1 VAAIETAGR
10 RFLTSALS
18 LEGIAGVGRAQGA
31 AEILAADTRAERI
44 AKAAAQA
51 SATRASAVALASRP
65 GDARAVPETFRKFE
79 GMVLQTFVQSMLPE
93 ESESVYGQGLA
104 GDMWKSFLAKE
115 IADQMARSGGIGIAD
130 RVLGDHYLS
139 GEKKVPVSG
148 LPGAGKKT
156 GLATQELLSTALVQE
171 MQRTMV
177 KAMDEDLA
185 AAGRSGAGGNK

>member
-1 VAAIETAGR
+1 M
-10 RFLTSALS
+10 TSGIA
-18 LEGIAGVGRAQGA
+18 LEGVAGAGRAQNA
-31 AEILAADTRAERI
+31 SEALATDTHAERI

-51 SATRASAVALASRP
+51 SATRASAIALASRP

-115 IADQMARSGGIGIAD
+115 IADQMAKSGGIGIAD

-148 LPGAGKKT
+148 LPGSAEKT
-156 GLATQELLSTALVQE
+156 GLAEQELLSTALVQE
-171 MQRTMV
+171 MQHTMV

>member
-1 VAAIETAGR
+1 MTSGIVLEGVAAA
-10 RFLTSALS
+10 
-18 LEGIAGVGRAQGA
+18 GRAQQA
-31 AEILAADTRAERI
+31 PDILATDTRAERI

-51 SATRASAVALASRP
+51 SATRASAVALANQP
-65 GDARAVPETFRKFE
+65 GNARAVPETFRKFE
-79 GMVLQTFVQSMLPE
+79 GMVLQTFIQTMLPQ
-93 ESESVYGQGLA
+93 ESEAVYGQGLA

-139 GEKKVPVSG
+139 GEKTVPVSG
-148 LPGAGKKT
+148 LPGGAEKT
-156 GLATQELLSTALVQE
+156 GLAEQQLLSTALVQE

-185 AAGRSGAGGNK
+185 AAGRSTAGSQ